1 LKINRYYG
9 GYVRKLILPILIG
22 SWSDEIFLR
31 EGLIYLEEN
40 KVLFCVEKLSV
51 HRTPA
56 KAAILIP
63 KILSI
68 PNILAAIGVA
78 ATATGL
84 PGIMASYVAEMK
96 LRVQIFGVRASKHHG
111 LPSQEDREFN
121 LSAMPQGQPLAYAGY
136 NNKGFLHA
144 CIMAHKLVK
153 F

>member
-1 LKINRYYG
+1 MS
-9 GYVRKLILPILIG
+9 KLILPILIG
-22 SWSDEIFLR
+22 SWSDEVLLK
-31 EGLIYLEEN
+31 EGLCYLEKN
-40 KVLFCVEKLSV
+40 KVLYCVEKLSV
-51 HRTPA
+51 HRTPVE
-56 KAAILIP
+56 AAILIP

-68 PNILAAIGVA
+68 LNVRAAIGVA

-84 PGIMASYVAEMK
+84 PGIMASYVVAMK
-96 LRVQIFGVRASKHHG
+96 LRVQVFGVRASKYYN

-144 CIMAHKLVK
+144 CMMAQKIMK